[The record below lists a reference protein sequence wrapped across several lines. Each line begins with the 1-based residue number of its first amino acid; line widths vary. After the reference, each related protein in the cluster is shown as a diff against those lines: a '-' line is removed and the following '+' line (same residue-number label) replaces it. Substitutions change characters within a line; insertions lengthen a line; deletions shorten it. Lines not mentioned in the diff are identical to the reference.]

1 MPRMRLFQV
10 VGRKA
15 PTPSDENP
23 PAYRMKI
30 FAPNAVVAKSRY
42 WYFMH
47 QTRKM
52 KKTTGEILDVVEL
65 VEKNDRYVK
74 NYGIW
79 IKYNSRSGTH
89 NMYREYRDITLNG
102 AIDTMYNDM
111 AGRHRAR
118 FQSIQII
125 KTAQVKAGDCKRT
138 TATAFHDSKI
148 KFPLPHRILR
158 PSSKQKRSVFTC
170 KRPNTFYQ

>member
-1 MPRMRLFQV
+1 MRLFQV

-15 PTPSDENP
+15 PTESEQDP

-30 FAPNAVVAKSRY
+30 FAPNAVIAKSRY

-47 QTRKM
+47 QSRKM
-52 KKTTGEILDVVEL
+52 KKTTGEILDVNEL

-79 IKYNSRSGTH
+79 IKYRSRSGTH
-89 NMYREYRDITLNG
+89 NMYREYRDVTLNG

-111 AGRHRAR
+111 AGRHRSR

-125 KTAQVKAGDCKRT
+125 RTAQLKAGDCKRIST
-138 TATAFHDSKI
+138 TQFHDSKL
-148 KFPLPHRILR
+148 KFPLPHRVLR
-158 PSSKQKRSVFTC
+158 PASKQNRALYNC
-170 KRPNTFYQ
+170 NRPTTHFK